1 MKAYKK
7 LPLLDNKIKL
17 ICYLLDVSLPESEL
31 KVLAGIV
38 KYAGTGSLALTV
50 LLTKQ
55 LRAEYDLTES
65 SFSTSAH
72 RLEKKGLIVRHG
84 KTVTINP
91 LLVGLNETNKI
102 AIFFQS

>member
-7 LPLLDNKIKL
+7 APLLENKIKL
-17 ICYLLDVSLPESEL
+17 ISYLLDLSLPEAEI
-31 KVLAGIV
+31 KVLSGIV
-38 KYAGTGSLALTV
+38 KYAGTGSIALTV

-55 LRAEYDLTES
+55 IRTEYDLSES
-65 SFSTSAH
+65 AFSTSAH

-91 LLVGLNETNKI
+91 LLLGLNETNKI
-102 AIFFQS
+102 AIFFQA